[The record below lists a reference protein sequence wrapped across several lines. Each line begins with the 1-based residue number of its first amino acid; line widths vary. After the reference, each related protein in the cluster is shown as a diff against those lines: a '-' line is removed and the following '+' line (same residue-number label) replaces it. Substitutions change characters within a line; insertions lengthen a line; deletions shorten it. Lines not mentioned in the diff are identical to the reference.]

1 MPLILAQFAR
11 IWRLLDEERFRS
23 RNLPGYT
30 EYRKRVNYRLVPY
43 VRSLRVINPGAGR
56 RRDP

>member
-30 EYRKRVNYRLVPY
+30 EYRKRVNYRLVPIRA
-43 VRSLRVINPGAGR
+43 VVEGE
-56 RRDP
+56 